1 MNSKAPHVV
10 PGGAVPAFYR
20 LTAPYCDF
28 GMVKAEGGQASLP
41 PLEICEDAG
50 LRTVDLKCPDG
61 SAGRLVTAE
70 MPGRLGDEEF
80 LFSGLAR
87 TENAFLCGQAD
98 ITSVEILGDLADQ
111 VGTFT
116 CWHRTKRE
124 IRFLADY
131 YSMGRYFYFRNEQYF
146 VVSNRYH
153 LLLLILK
160 DLGVPMEVDWDVV
173 VASLCLTPGCT
184 PMLSQHFSRKM
195 MVKGCIRL
203 PIDQRIIIDG
213 AGVRMEQSAIGRDF
227 GRQEPLS
234 RTEYQALIRQAA
246 REITENVRLTVENP
260 RFRHVAVDLTS
271 GLDSRLVYAAVT
283 NLEQGR
289 EKIEINTGGG
299 EEEFAIP
306 LNHLYEFP
314 YMVQGPERRVCIP
327 KEQVLSQLRSY
338 YLGLEELLINIYPEQ
353 ASYPA
358 TINLAGGCGET
369 FRPYFSIN
377 FPAKERTLPAREG
390 AAELVRRVK
399 GRFVLNYD
407 TARQSLISVLAEE
420 AEQLPGNNW
429 GEKADN
435 LYLYHRNSYM
445 FNNEYMSS
453 MNMLRWHPL
462 QSKAM
467 FRLRQSG
474 MGMELAFDLL
484 NALNPCVTNLPYN
497 HKEYAEFLQQHEK
510 DLLPVSPVMRGLHI
524 PLDFDD
530 AAFKAAVKQRGENSK
545 KAAVVNGKAAVSR
558 NTVLQAMREEA
569 GKRITYL
576 REVLGTRAEKLGLQG
591 LERWFQD
598 SGENMLAMRYAWSQ
612 LTSITDQLGIVAAAP
627 TELVAASTEQ
637 VAPAEQAAPVK
648 QAAPAE
654 QAAPVKQAAPAK
666 QEAPAKQASKAGK
679 KPPMKVLFTIDTEHK
694 RGGEPV
700 LMTGDLRTHGIQ
712 ENWGTSRIMD
722 EFDAH
727 GMKAVFFV
735 NVYEAGDALPQW
747 KTYVEDTMQEIQ
759 RRGHELGLHC
769 HPSNC
774 TIKSFIS
781 TGKTRLDHLDLAGQI
796 QNIKV
801 AMDYMEQVT
810 GVRPISFRGGAY
822 RISSDTF
829 EALATCGIKY
839 DSSCWYGSLKNILPS
854 WPSINQV
861 SRIKDVTEF
870 PVVLV
875 VSAKGRITKLDL
887 DLFTSKQII
896 NVFEQAR
903 KREDFPYIQLM
914 FHSFTLLSQKPTGEY
929 QTALLNCGNKLIYG
943 PNEEKL
949 KRLREVLDYLQSRP
963 EDYEVCTFLDL
974 DREGMRIPSMASDG
988 IFTVPTPAAQKVA
1001 EQFSK
1006 ENYYDPQ
1013 VGHVVC
1019 TIENTQVLHYN
1030 ENASYMPTTYFP
1042 VNKIQAF
1049 ADEILNGKLWVYPA
1063 YNPLHFKLNTLDWS
1077 LRNKEYGNTF
1087 QIYLQALTPVQIV
1100 IQAFLKTK
1108 DRKYLNFAQK
1118 FIMEWAKYEADKDR
1132 SGRNI
1137 SVWYDHSASLRSRI
1151 IICYGKV
1158 CKDEGYEGAEQ
1169 EAWLYKLLMR
1179 HGEWLVEDAN
1189 YTKEHNHGVMEDEA
1203 LLMLSKVLARED
1215 WYEIAKKRLLAQF
1228 LFAFNEERVHVE
1240 NSAGYVSIVSAMFQ
1254 RCAEFL
1260 QAYGD
1265 PMGDE
1270 LIKELGKS
1278 KEFENWVT
1286 KPNGIIA
1293 QLGDSQNPGNTLYGT
1308 KEKQQRKSPE
1318 THKIYPKSGY
1328 YFYRSDRNAEAKNDT
1343 WKCLKSGYSTITH
1356 KHADDCSI
1364 MLYSKGYEIL
1374 ADCGIYGYT
1383 NDDFR
1388 KYMRSAN
1395 AHNAVVVDDSSYTV
1409 ELEQKDL
1416 VGLSAY
1422 EFGPTYD
1429 HVQVFNRAY
1438 EGVYYQRDFY
1448 SADDL
1453 TILHD
1458 RLVSQQSH
1466 TYSQLFHLAEDIKV
1480 LFSRD
1485 REVLLSIGSSGYV
1498 ARIRQLGGAVKLS
1511 VICGDVKKAGY
1522 GLISRKV
1529 GHLAA
1534 INTLKFALTGESG
1547 EFITVITIEDKNGTV
1562 RLWDEREDA
1571 EGLRHDAQ
1579 EQKII
1584 LNKWTCQLCPLN
1596 TQAQKLE

>member
-124 IRFLADY
+124 LRFLADY

-612 LTSITDQLGIVAAAP
+612 LTSITDQLGIVAVASAD
-627 TELVAASTEQ
+627 LAAASTEQ
-637 VAPAEQAAPVK
+637 VAPAEQTTPVP
-648 QAAPAE
+648 QAAL
-654 QAAPVKQAAPAK
+654 V
-666 QEAPAKQASKAGK
+666 SKAGK
-679 KPPMKVLFTIDTEHK
+679 KPPLKVLFTIDTEHK

-747 KTYVEDTMQEIQ
+747 KTYVEDTMQEIR
-759 RRGHELGLHC
+759 RRGHELALHC
-769 HPSNC
+769 HPSN
-774 TIKSFIS
+774 TTEKSFRL
-781 TGKTRLDHLDLAGQI
+781 TGRTRMDHLDLAKQI

-801 AMDYMEQVT
+801 GLDYMEKVT

-822 RISSDTF
+822 RITAETF
-829 EALATCGIKY
+829 DALAACGIKY
-839 DSSCWYGSLKNILPS
+839 DSSCWYGSEENILPWWHS
-854 WPSINQV
+854 VSQV
-861 SRIKDVTEF
+861 CNIKGVAEF
-870 PVVLV
+870 PVIPVAA
-875 VSAKGRITKLDL
+875 SNGRITKLDL
-887 DLFTSKQII
+887 DSLTTKDII
-896 NVFEQAR
+896 AVFEQAR
-903 KREDFPYIQLM
+903 QREDFPYIQLM
-914 FHSFTLLSQKPTGEY
+914 FHSFTLLSQRPVGEY
-929 QTALLNCGNKLIYG
+929 QSVLVDCGNKKIYG
-943 PNEEKL
+943 PNVEKL
-949 KRLREVLDYLQSRP
+949 KRLREILDYLQSRP

-974 DREGMRIPSMASDG
+974 DREGVRIPNMACDG
-988 IFTVPTPAAQKVA
+988 IFSGASPVAKAAATLFAAQNRYDVKSGRVLSLVQKEQDRPAAR
-1001 EQFSK
+1001 E
-1006 ENYYDPQ
+1006 EL
-1013 VGHVVC
+1013 
-1019 TIENTQVLHYN
+1019 LHYGICKL
-1030 ENASYMPTTYFP
+1030 SRPYCYFP
-1042 VNKIQAF
+1042 QERAQKT
-1049 ADEILNGKLWVYPA
+1049 ADELMGGKLWVYPPIPPMV
-1063 YNPLHFKLNTLDWS
+1063 YTLDTMDWNVKHS
-1077 LRNKEYGNTF
+1077 DF
-1087 QIYLQALTPVQIV
+1087 QASFQLHLHALVPVQV
-1100 IQAFLKTK
+1100 MTQAFEATK
-1108 DRKYLNFAQK
+1108 ERRYLDFARRFTQAWQAYAANPENYTGDKFNKY
-1118 FIMEWAKYEADKDR
+1118 
-1132 SGRNI
+1132 
-1137 SVWYDHSASLRSRI
+1137 VWNDHSTSDRAKILI
-1151 IICYGKV
+1151 YYGKV
-1158 CKDEGYEGAEQ
+1158 CRQAGYGDETFEE
-1169 EAWLYKLLMR
+1169 WLYQILKEQ
-1179 HGEWLVEDAN
+1179 GDWLFDNSN
-1189 YTKEHNHGVMEDEA
+1189 YIQRHNHGVMEDEA
-1203 LLMLSKVLARED
+1203 LFQLS
-1215 WYEIAKKRLLAQF
+1215 ILLGVKEWSQRAEERITGQ
-1228 LFAFNEERVHVE
+1228 LDFAFNAEDVHVE
-1240 NSAGYVSIVSAMFQ
+1240 NSPGYARGVAALFTRVAN
-1254 RCAEFL
+1254 FL
-1260 QAYGD
+1260 QANNQPLG
-1265 PMGDE
+1265 E
-1270 LIKELGKS
+1270 KIKKRLAKCYEYI
-1278 KEFENWVT
+1278 NWT
-1286 KPNGIIA
+1286 IKPNGIIA
-1293 QLGDSQNPGNTLYGT
+1293 QIGDTQNIPGVLYGP
-1308 KEKQQRKSPE
+1308 EESQRRKDRE
-1318 THKIYPKSGY
+1318 THKIYPQSGY
-1328 YFYRSDRNAEAKNDT
+1328 YFYRSDRNVEAKQDT
-1343 WKCLKSGYSTITH
+1343 WKCIKAGYVTTTH
-1356 KHADDCSI
+1356 KHADDCSL
-1364 MLYSKGYEIL
+1364 MLYSKGYEIFT
-1374 ADCGIYGYT
+1374 DGGIYGYT
-1383 NDDFR
+1383 SDDIR
-1388 KYMRSAN
+1388 LYLLSAK
-1395 AHNAVVVDDSSYTV
+1395 AHNAVVVDDGSYTAGWK
-1409 ELEQKDL
+1409 EKNL

-1466 TYSQLFHLAEDIKV
+1466 TYSQLFHLAENVQV

-1485 REVLLSIGSSGYV
+1485 REVLMSIGNSGYV
-1498 ARIRQLGGAVKLS
+1498 VRIRQLGAPVKLS
-1511 VICGDVKKAGY
+1511 VIHGDKTKADY
-1522 GLISRKV
+1522 GLISRKE
-1529 GHLAA
+1529 GHLDA
-1534 INTLKFALTGESG
+1534 IDTLKFDLTGQSG
-1547 EFITVITIEDKNGTV
+1547 EFITAITIEDKNGTV
-1562 RLWDEREDA
+1562 RLLDERENA
-1571 EGLRHDAQ
+1571 EQLCYDAQ
-1579 EQKII
+1579 KQVVT
-1584 LNKWTCQLCPLN
+1584 LNQRTFPLCPLN
-1596 TQAQKLE
+1596 EQAKKWE